1 MLAINI
7 HKHDTFHA
15 QLNEYVI
22 YRPDFLSKVN
32 IKNPFEEKKIKPDPA
47 IIAILDIAYIYRS
60 LFIVYIYR
68 SL

>member
-1 MLAINI
+1 MLAFNI

-15 QLNEYVI
+15 QLNEYEI

-32 IKNPFEEKKIKPDPA
+32 IKNPFEEKIEPDPA

-60 LFIVYIYR
+60 LLIVYIYR